1 MKNLIEVVNGMKL
14 AENEKGQLKQ
24 NERNALRGDLIDALV
39 EVFADF
45 GITSVRIEDGVGI
58 ELPNAELGS
67 IPVVIGAT
75 IKDLAFDVLEANEDF
90 VSKQAEKVKAEQA
103 KAEAKAKALAEKEAL
118 KASRANKK
126 KA

>member
-118 KASRANKK
+118 KALKANKK